1 MCSARKK
8 WNQNTRDAKV
18 RCCVPPPV
26 VSQHCPNIMQP
37 VSGGSSFSHSPTHE
51 LWVAGRLTGLDNR
64 ESVEREQPWEQCLP
78 AALET
83 CQLKFQLKSQKTM
96 LYCAASQL
104 GPENIER
111 NRKWICMCNIWWQ
124 TTHAFKQTCL
134 HSIIHSAGHSRG
146 SWAAQVLPKEPLWLV
161 QVPLWCNLG
170 VEINPSDILKLYR
183 SVINKNNSCET
194 LHGWC
199 LSSYTVTLLA
209 LSLELFN

>member
-1 MCSARKK
+1 
-8 WNQNTRDAKV
+8 
-18 RCCVPPPV
+18 
-26 VSQHCPNIMQP
+26 MQP

-51 LWVAGRLTGLDNR
+51 LWVAGRLTGLDKR
-64 ESVEREQPWEQCLP
+64 ESAWVEREQPWEQCLP

-83 CQLKFQLKSQKTM
+83 CQPKFQLKSQKTM
-96 LYCAASQL
+96 LYCIASQL
-104 GPENIER
+104 GLENIET
-111 NRKWICMCNIWWQ
+111 NRKWIRMCNIWWQ
-124 TTHAFKQTCL
+124 TTHAGVLFQECCHSPKLTCL

-170 VEINPSDILKLYR
+170 VKINPSDILMLYR